1 MIAAPDPGPVVAAI
15 TVSASEP
22 AARWRGSGLR
32 ALVRQRAL
40 VWAIA
45 VLAALALMAVL
56 GPLLWHDP
64 PSQISLLA
72 ALQRPSWAH
81 PMGTDGFGRD
91 IFARF
96 MRGAQISLLVGF
108 IVVIAGAACGGVIG
122 LVAGSWGGLRESLLM
137 RLMDAILAF
146 PALILAMAVT
156 VSLGVG
162 LTTAAIGITVASVPW
177 YARVVRSEVVRI
189 RTLPFVEAAIALG
202 ARRRRIMFRH
212 IVPSL
217 LPTLLIQ
224 AAAAFGYAILA
235 LAALGFVGLGA
246 QIPTPE
252 WGAMITDGLSFTITG
267 QWWVGVFPGLGL
279 LVATTA
285 ANVIADRCRDILD
298 PKGAYARV

>member
-1 MIAAPDPGPVVAAI
+1 VALARAGAP
-15 TVSASEP
+15 
-22 AARWRGSGLR
+22 ARL
-32 ALVRQRAL
+32 LLRQRAL
-40 VWAIA
+40 LWAA
-45 VLAALALMAVL
+45 GVLVALALMAVA

-64 PSQISLLA
+64 PSQISLLS
-72 ALQRPSWAH
+72 ALQPPSWSH

-108 IVVIAGAACGGVIG
+108 IVVIAGALCGGILG
-122 LVAGSWGGLRESLLM
+122 LVAGTWGGLREGLLM
-137 RLMDAILAF
+137 RAMDAILAF

-162 LTTAAIGITVASVPW
+162 VTTAVIGITIASVPW

-189 RTLPFVEAAIALG
+189 RALPFVEAAIALG
-202 ARRRRIMFRH
+202 ARRRRVMFAH

-224 AAAAFGYAILA
+224 AAAAFGYSILA

-252 WGAMITDGLSFTITG
+252 WGAMITDGLSYTITG

-279 LVATTA
+279 LIATTA

-298 PKGAYARV
+298 PKGDYARV

>member
-1 MIAAPDPGPVVAAI
+1 MIAAPDPGPAVTAVTATAR
-15 TVSASEP
+15 EP
-22 AARWRGSGLR
+22 AARWRGSAAATL
-32 ALVRQRAL
+32 ARQRAL
-40 VWAIA
+40 LWAVG
-45 VLAALALMAVL
+45 VLVALVLMAVI
-56 GPLLWHDP
+56 GPLLWHHP
-64 PSQISLLA
+64 PSQISLLD

-108 IVVIAGAACGGVIG
+108 IVVIAGAVCGGVIG
-122 LVAGSWGGLRESLLM
+122 LIAGAWGGLRENLLM
-137 RLMDAILAF
+137 RVMDAILAF

-162 LTTAAIGITVASVPW
+162 ITTAAIGITVASVPW

-252 WGAMITDGLSFTITG
+252 WGAMITDGLSYTITG

-279 LVATTA
+279 LLATTA